1 MVKEYNFKSEE
12 IESQIE
18 ALSEKGITEFTIHDQ
33 AIAKDKKR
41 LIKIIN
47 LIERYAPELYVNIYV
62 DASVIDRDLV
72 SAASKLFLSF
82 DIPLDCQEKGGK
94 ILFDKKYYSN
104 KAKLLND
111 FGIVFGFYLNYALL
125 PGDSMKSFMER
136 LDFALQQYPNHIDF
150 PQLEAGAGEDGICP
164 KATGTFS
171 PQDIRYCRDLSFS
184 CSTFYSAG
192 RAVPWFL
199 CVLKPL
205 RIYPSVFL
213 ADFAEWQRC
222 NNCDFKSGFDPQKES
237 HKAIE
242 KMQLLFLEEKLEE
255 KHASEYKTLVEDIV
269 RLNGAMSRLAG
280 EGQESLLEVS
290 YSPDDIFSPEIF
302 DLESFV
308 ENVCMMNCK
317 VRIFAGQE
325 GPDYEI
331 LN

>member
-1 MVKEYNFKSEE
+1 MVKEYNFKSDE
-12 IESQIE
+12 IEDQIS
-18 ALSEKGITEFTIHDQ
+18 ALTEKGITEFTIHDQ

-47 LIERYAPELYVNIYV
+47 LIARYAADVYVNIYV

-72 SAASKLFLSF
+72 SAASQLFLSF
-82 DIPLDCQEKGGK
+82 DIPLNCQEKGGK
-94 ILFDKKYYSN
+94 ILFDKKFYSN

-111 FGIVFGFYLNYALL
+111 FGIVFGFYLNYAIL
-125 PGDSMKSFMER
+125 PGDSMKAFMER
-136 LDFALQQYPNHIDF
+136 LDFALRQYPNHIDF
-150 PQLEAGAGEDGICP
+150 PQLEANSEDDRISP

-184 CSTFYSAG
+184 CATFYTAG

-199 CVLKPL
+199 TLLKPL

-213 ADFAEWQRC
+213 ADFAEWQHC

-237 HKAIE
+237 HKSIE
-242 KMQLLFLEEKLEE
+242 KMQLLFLEEKFEE

-269 RLNGAMSRLAG
+269 HLNGAMARLAG
-280 EGQESLLEVS
+280 EGQESVVEVS
-290 YSPDDIFSPEIF
+290 YNPDDIFSQEIF

-317 VRIFAGQE
+317 VRIFASQE